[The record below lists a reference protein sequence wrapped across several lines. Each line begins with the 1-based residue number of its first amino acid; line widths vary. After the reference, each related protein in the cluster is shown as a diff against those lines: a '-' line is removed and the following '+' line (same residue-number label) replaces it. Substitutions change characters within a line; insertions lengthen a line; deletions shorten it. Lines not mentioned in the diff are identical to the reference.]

1 MLPVCS
7 CLVQA
12 MQALPCPKG
21 TFKEGINRDATCTP
35 CPTKG
40 ITTAGVA
47 SASATA
53 CDRATPGYRPVRPA
67 NSSATSILG
76 VEACPVGTYGPDG
89 LRCIACTNNLT
100 TQATAS
106 TNTADC
112 LAAPGYGFYA
122 KQEGDNRPVS
132 TADLQAASTRVIKC
146 PSGSFK
152 VNKQRRGALP
162 AQASAACCAHVH
174 RAWWCHCGAGN
185 RGTCAY
191 SKLLN
196 QH

>member
-1 MLPVCS
+1 MFSPVIHAPCVFLS
-7 CLVQA
+7 CAGHASPA
-12 MQALPCPKG
+12 MPQGHLQG
-21 TFKEGINRDATCTP
+21 RHQQGRDMYQ

-40 ITTAGVA
+40 ITTAGMA

-53 CDRATPGYRPVRPA
+53 CDRATPGYRPLRPA
-67 NSSATSILG
+67 NSSATSVLG

-122 KQEGDNRPVS
+122 KAEGDNRPVS

-152 VNKQRRGALP
+152 VNKQRRGVLTVH
-162 AQASAACCAHVH
+162 ASAACCAHV
-174 RAWWCHCGAGN
+174 
-185 RGTCAY
+185 
-191 SKLLN
+191 
-196 QH
+196 